1 MSMSP
6 SLLSWRR
13 HCLSKKAAK
22 VKAIRRH
29 IRLEIDESEEKSGGD
44 TLEKTEDEEVE
55 CSSSESG
62 DDQEVD
68 QEVDNSAL
76 EDIVLAEVSD

>member
-62 DDQEVD
+62 DEKSD

>member
-1 MSMSP
+1 MSP

-62 DDQEVD
+62 DEKSD